1 MVRTR
6 VRTIVTVAVFALAA
20 CGGGDKQVEEPV
32 EEVEA
37 EPEPE
42 PQGDVLIS
50 QEKLDEVQ
58 SFFDRK
64 ARTVS
69 RCWGEAIEAGE
80 VKRSERGAVAV
91 WLTIRP
97 DGTPTDVRVTES
109 SPKSAMLEDCVLD
122 KVRAWKLPTLPRDME
137 FAYQFAF
144 EEL

>member
-1 MVRTR
+1 MVRTC
-6 VRTIVTVAVFALAA
+6 VIATLMAALTATA
-20 CGGGDKQVEEPV
+20 CGGSDKKGQEPV
-32 EEVEA
+32 QDTDY

-50 QEKLDEVQ
+50 QQKLDEVQ
-58 SFFDRK
+58 AFFDRK

-69 RCWGEAIEAGE
+69 RCWGDAIAAGE
-80 VKRSERGAVAV
+80 VKRSARGAVAV

-97 DGTPTDVRVTES
+97 DGSTTDVRVTEAT
-109 SPKSAMLEDCVLD
+109 PKSDMLEACVLD
-122 KVRAWKLPTLPRDME
+122 KVKSWKLPTLPTDME